1 MVFIPYYSE
10 FFYLDCSKFIIK
22 FIYNKYNNNNN
33 NNNNKSIKNRD
44 QNINKLD

>member
-1 MVFIPYYSE
+1 MVFILYYSE
-10 FFYLDCSKFIIK
+10 FFYSDCSKFIIK

-33 NNNNKSIKNRD
+33 KSIKNRD